1 MLGRR
6 LVHRSLKT
14 LSARSFSTPAPTS
27 VPTKADKEATN
38 VPAPQSPNLA
48 TTWTTSQRPRPSTG
62 AGPRFEQTAMDL
74 QPNPLSAMAMI
85 ANEPVRLVHAR
96 KAVCDG
102 GSSYSRLL
110 SIPLFFWPARAIP
123 VAFGDGSRY
132 KCRGKGLRLKAT
144 LSAAPKNFFPVYAL
158 STVKWTSGNGTN

>member
-14 LSARSFSTPAPTS
+14 LSARSFSTPTPTS
-27 VPTKADKEATN
+27 APAKADKEATN

-62 AGPRFEQTAMDL
+62 ESPRFEQTAMDL

-102 GSSYSRLL
+102 GGG
-110 SIPLFFWPARAIP
+110 PLGHPKIYINLDQP
-123 VAFGDGSRY
+123 GPKPCGY
-132 KCRGKGLRLKAT
+132 CGLRFEKA
-144 LSAAPKNFFPVYAL
+144 PHHH
-158 STVKWTSGNGTN
+158 